1 MGRTSPGVE
10 VEVVSLME
18 LEGSTPPGP
27 PIVDVVNMLEL
38 EDEASVTTVVSMAE
52 GEGRTRELV
61 GSACDSM
68 LVFGSGTELVGSGS
82 GTGLVETSESAD
94 VSSAP
99 ILLAT
104 DVDGCSLVV
113 IDEAT
118 NDVSVLDV
126 GIGRWVDCSN
136 STDVRGSNCE
146 EMMGNGDKE
155 GTNPVLVLKLEIVPM
170 ERVICSELCRMD
182 EEDSA

>member
-1 MGRTSPGVE
+1 M
-10 VEVVSLME
+10 
-18 LEGSTPPGP
+18 
-27 PIVDVVNMLEL
+27 
-38 EDEASVTTVVSMAE
+38 
-52 GEGRTRELV
+52 
-61 GSACDSM
+61 
-68 LVFGSGTELVGSGS
+68 
-82 GTGLVETSESAD
+82 
-94 VSSAP
+94 
-99 ILLAT
+99 
-104 DVDGCSLVV
+104 
-113 IDEAT
+113 
-118 NDVSVLDV
+118 SVLDV